1 MSTNRKEIVLK
12 GRRLQKRYGEA
23 EIIKELDID
32 IYRGDFTVV
41 MGTSGSGKSTLLHLL
56 SGMDFAS
63 GGEITYISG
72 KASGSERSIT
82 SATEKEMAKL
92 RANEFGFVFQ
102 NAHLVSNLTLY
113 ENIRMAGYIGDK
125 LSEIE
130 VGIRSEQYI
139 QRMALNDAKDRLPSE
154 ASGGEAQRAAV
165 ARAVMAE
172 PEIVFADEPTGALNR
187 ANTKAVLELFAGIHA
202 EGQTIL
208 MVTHDREAA
217 LYGNRI
223 LYLEDGRIC
232 GELKLSHYQDND
244 SDREKKLEGWL
255 EEMRW

>member
-1 MSTNRKEIVLK
+1 MRETVLK
-12 GRRLQKRYGEA
+12 GRRLQKRYGKA
-23 EIIKELDID
+23 EIIKEIDID

-56 SGMDFAS
+56 SGMDTVS
-63 GGEITYISG
+63 GGEIGYVSG
-72 KASGSERSIT
+72 KSSGLERSIT
-82 SATEKEMAKL
+82 NATEKEMAKL
-92 RANEFGFVFQ
+92 RANDFGFVFQ
-102 NAHLVSNLTLY
+102 KAHLVSNLTLS
-113 ENIRMAGYIGDK
+113 ENIQMAGYISDA
-125 LSEIE
+125 LSEKE
-130 VGIRSEQYI
+130 VKIRADQYI
-139 QRMALNDAKDRLPSE
+139 QRMDLAAAKDRLPSE

-223 LYLEDGRIC
+223 LYLEDGRIR
-232 GELKLSHYQDND
+232 GELCLSLYQDKD
-244 SDREKKLEGWL
+244 SGRKKKLEQWL
-255 EEMRW
+255 VEMRW

>member
-56 SGMDFAS
+56 SGMDSAS
-63 GGEITYISG
+63 GGEIIYISG

-232 GELKLSHYQDND
+232 GELNLSHYQDND

>member
-56 SGMDFAS
+56 SGMDSAS

-72 KASGSERSIT
+72 KASGSEGSII

>member
-1 MSTNRKEIVLK
+1 MSTNIKEIVLK

-23 EIIKELDID
+23 EIIKEIDID

-56 SGMDFAS
+56 SGMDTVS
-63 GGEITYISG
+63 SGEIAYASG
-72 KASGSERSIT
+72 KASGPEKSIT
-82 SATEKEMAKL
+82 NATEKEMTKL
-92 RANEFGFVFQ
+92 RANDFGFVFQ
-102 NAHLVSNLTLY
+102 KAHLVSNLTLY
-113 ENIRMAGYIGDK
+113 ENIQMAGCIGDK
-125 LSEIE
+125 LSEKE
-130 VGIRSEQYI
+130 VGLRADLYI
-139 QRMALNDAKDRLPSE
+139 QKMALVDAKSRLPSE
-154 ASGGEAQRAAV
+154 VSGGEAQRAAV

-208 MVTHDREAA
+208 MVTHDRDAA

-223 LYLEDGRIC
+223 LFLEDGRIR
-232 GELKLSHYQDND
+232 GELSLSHYQGKEA
-244 SDREKKLEGWL
+244 DREKKLELWL

>member
-1 MSTNRKEIVLK
+1 MKETVLW
-12 GRRLQKRYGEA
+12 GRSLKKSFGKA
-23 EIIKELDID
+23 EIIKDIDID

-56 SGMDFAS
+56 SGMDTVS
-63 GGEITYISG
+63 GGEICYVSA
-72 KASGSERSIT
+72 KASNSERSIT
-82 SATEKEMAKL
+82 NATEKEMAKL
-92 RANEFGFVFQ
+92 RANDFGFVFQ
-102 NAHLVSNLTLY
+102 KAHLVSNLTLY
-113 ENIRMAGYIGDK
+113 ENIQMAGYMSDK
-125 LSEIE
+125 LSEKE
-130 VGIRSEQYI
+130 VEIRADQYI
-139 QRMALNDAKDRLPSE
+139 QKMALTDAKNRLPSE

-165 ARAVMAE
+165 ARALMTE
-172 PEIVFADEPTGALNR
+172 PELVFADEPTGALNR

-232 GELKLSHYQDND
+232 GELILSNYHGKDLEREQKLHM
-244 SDREKKLEGWL
+244 WL
-255 EEMRW
+255 EKMRW

>member
-1 MSTNRKEIVLK
+1 MSTGMKEIILK
-12 GRRLQKRYGEA
+12 GRGLQKKYGEA

-56 SGMDFAS
+56 SGMDSVS
-63 GGEITYISG
+63 GGEIVYVSE
-72 KASGSERSIT
+72 KACGSERSIT
-82 SATEKEMAKL
+82 SFTEKEMAKL
-92 RANEFGFVFQ
+92 RANDFGFVFQ
-102 NAHLVSNLTLY
+102 KAHLVSNLTLH

-125 LSEIE
+125 LSEKE
-130 VGIRSEQYI
+130 VEIRAEQYI
-139 QRMALNDAKDRLPSE
+139 KKMALTDAKDRLPSE

-187 ANTKAVLELFAGIHA
+187 ANTKAVLELFAGIHG

-223 LYLEDGRIC
+223 LYLEDGQIR
-232 GELKLSHYQDND
+232 GELNLSHYQDKN